1 LGKIY
6 IFSETIAY
14 TDGEN
19 IGFELLFSIDFQMQK
34 ILSLPRYDTLCI
46 WREPLA
52 SIERLERMTGVNWR
66 ERLKD

>member
-34 ILSLPRYDTLCI
+34 ILSLFPDTIPYAYGENLWLRLND
-46 WREPLA
+46 WRE
-52 SIERLERMTGVNWR
+52 
-66 ERLKD
+66 